1 MSTVLTKKQLRKI
14 YREWDK
20 QREQAVGVSDRNE
33 IDAIFAREI
42 HRLEQDE
49 HDRV

>member
-1 MSTVLTKKQLRKI
+1 MLTRKEKRKI

-20 QREQAVGVSDRNE
+20 QREKAVGVSDRQE